1 MRSPECG
8 GPNRDRTD
16 DLTDAN
22 RTLSQLSYRPKC
34 SNCHKNM
41 PPLLNGKKH
50 YTINSR
56 IVKTDFFG
64 KTKIFSCQ
72 LENDIVK

>member
-1 MRSPECG
+1 
-8 GPNRDRTD
+8 
-16 DLTDAN
+16 
-22 RTLSQLSYRPKC
+22 
-34 SNCHKNM
+34 M
-41 PPLLNGKKH
+41 PLLLNGKKH
-50 YTINSR
+50 YTINSG